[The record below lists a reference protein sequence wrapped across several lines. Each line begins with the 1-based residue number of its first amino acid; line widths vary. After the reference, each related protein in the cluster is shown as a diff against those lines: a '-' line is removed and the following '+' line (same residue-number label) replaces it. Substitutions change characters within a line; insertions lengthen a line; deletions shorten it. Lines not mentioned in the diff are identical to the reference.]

1 MDDKE
6 LKALLIACGWRH
18 FYTYEDGLEE
28 WTGPSDS
35 DTPDM
40 AAIRALVD
48 ATRAAEREQVRIP
61 TCAEEAKAM
70 AIVAIAWLREHAPEE
85 LRPEFRA

>member
-48 ATRAAEREQVRIP
+48 ATRAAERERCAKLCEEVHTDTSECPEMALYCAARIRG
-61 TCAEEAKAM
+61 A
-70 AIVAIAWLREHAPEE
+70 
-85 LRPEFRA
+85 